1 MNPNSSVTVR
11 FACNTGHDPH
21 QLCVEV
27 RRGVP
32 PELRCQPD
40 QPTGIN
46 PGGGG
51 GCPLPANYR
60 ELVEN
65 ELRDNFQE
73 CKRRGF
79 VLIHD

>member
-1 MNPNSSVTVR
+1 MNPNNSVTVH
-11 FACNTGHDPH
+11 FACQAGHEPH

-32 PELRCQPD
+32 PELRCAPGQPS
-40 QPTGIN
+40 GIN
-46 PGGGG
+46 SGGG
-51 GCPLPANYR
+51 GCPLPPNYQ